1 LRFFPSGRFLY
12 KVIIWCSFWIH
23 FKNIWFSYMCDWLYE
38 KLTVL
43 YRILLK
49 RSRMWWSAW
58 TFGHP
63 NQTLSLVDTTHWQMT
78 RYALSLSLSLS
89 LSLFFIVCISS
100 RHFFVKKYRVL
111 FISICGSRGICDWH
125 YHCRLK
131 LPSCIQACSLLFWGY
146 AWGNWQIFLIAHPVN
161 KLS

>member
-1 LRFFPSGRFLY
+1 MENCVRTKSIFKTIVFECDFTCISLIFSMWIIHSNINPWVILVNSLMFFPYLLYIIFLRILQVCYFRYLRFFPSGRFLY
-12 KVIIWCSFWIH
+12 KVIIWRSFLIH

-38 KLTVL
+38 KLILL

-78 RYALSLSLSLS
+78 RYVLSLSHL
-89 LSLFFIVCISS
+89 
-100 RHFFVKKYRVL
+100 
-111 FISICGSRGICDWH
+111 
-125 YHCRLK
+125 HCLH
-131 LPSCIQACSLLFWGY
+131 I
-146 AWGNWQIFLIAHPVN
+146 
-161 KLS
+161 